1 MTEAEFQD
9 RVIATARLYGW
20 MVHHTRPARMAD
32 GRWRTPVQGDKGFPD
47 LVLAHERHGTV
58 FAELKSDTGRLTP
71 EQKAWLA
78 VLGGVVWRPRD
89 WPHVLAVLQG
99 KELQV
104 G

>member
-20 MVHHTRPARMAD
+20 MVHHARPARMAD
-32 GRWRTPVQGDKGFPD
+32 GRWRTPVQGDRGFPD
-47 LVLAHERHGTV
+47 LVLAHTRHGRV

-89 WPHVLAVLQG
+89 WPHVLDVLQG
-99 KELQV
+99 KEIQV